1 MNTRG
6 RFEGKHSD
14 LTGKVLGCF
23 FQVHKELGY
32 GFSEKVYENA
42 LAILLR
48 ENGVKKVEQQVHLQV
63 FYHNQVVGEYIAD
76 IVVNDIVL
84 LELKAAEKIIDDHAA
99 QLLNYLKA
107 TNIEVGLLL
116 NFGPTAEF
124 RRKVYDNDR
133 KGSLS
138 WVNNNSVAIKSDP

>member
-1 MNTRG
+1 MNVRG
-6 RFEGKHSD
+6 KFEGKHSD
-14 LTGKVLGCF
+14 LTGKILGCF

-32 GFSEKVYENA
+32 GFSEKVFENA

-48 ENGVKKVEQQVHLQV
+48 ENGLKVDQQVRLQV
-63 FYHNQVVGEYIAD
+63 FYHNKVVGEYVAD

-84 LELKAAEKIIDDHAA
+84 LELKAAEKIVDDHAA

-124 RRKVYDNDR
+124 RRKVYDNER

-138 WVNNNSVAIKSDP
+138 WLKEQ

>member
-1 MNTRG
+1 MVNRG
-6 RFEGKHSD
+6 KFEGKHSE
-14 LTGKVLGCF
+14 LTGKILGAF

-42 LAILLR
+42 LAILLN
-48 ENGVKKVEQQVHLQV
+48 ELGLKVEPQVHLHV
-63 FYHNQVVGEYIAD
+63 YYHGQKVGEYIAD
-76 IVVNDIVL
+76 LVVNNAVL
-84 LELKAAEKIIDDHAA
+84 LELKAAEKIVEENAA

-107 TNIEVGLLL
+107 TDIEVGLVL

-138 WVNNNSVAIKSDP
+138 WTRE